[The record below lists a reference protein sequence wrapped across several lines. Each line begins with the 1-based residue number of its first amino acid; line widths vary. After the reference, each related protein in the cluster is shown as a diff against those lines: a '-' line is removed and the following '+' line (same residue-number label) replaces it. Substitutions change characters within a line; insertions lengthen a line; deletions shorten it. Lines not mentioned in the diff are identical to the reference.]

1 MQTYVSVLRGINVSG
16 HRVIKMDAL
25 KKSYADLGFTNI
37 HTYIQSG
44 NVIFQFKKSEPLKI
58 GNMIKN
64 KIFDEY
70 GFDVPVIVK
79 EFRELKDILKNN
91 PFVNN
96 INVDISMLHV
106 TFLSAIP
113 VKSEV
118 NKLKD
123 FNFSPDEFKIIGD
136 VIYLH
141 IPSGYGNTKL
151 NINFFQNKLKVI
163 ATNRNWKTVNELCK
177 IADSIENNK

>member
-44 NVIFQFKKSEPLKI
+44 NVVFRFKKFEPPKI
-58 GNMIKN
+58 EKMIKD
-64 KIFDEY
+64 KISDEF
-70 GFDVPVIVK
+70 GFDVPVIVM
-79 EFRELKDILKNN
+79 ESGALKNILKNN
-91 PFVNN
+91 PFLNN
-96 INVDISMLHV
+96 KNVDISTLHV

-113 VKSEV
+113 AKPEV
-118 NKLKD
+118 NILKE
-123 FNFSPDEFKIIGD
+123 FSYSPDEFIISGD
-136 VIYLH
+136 VMYLH
-141 IPSGYGNTKL
+141 IPGGYGNTKL